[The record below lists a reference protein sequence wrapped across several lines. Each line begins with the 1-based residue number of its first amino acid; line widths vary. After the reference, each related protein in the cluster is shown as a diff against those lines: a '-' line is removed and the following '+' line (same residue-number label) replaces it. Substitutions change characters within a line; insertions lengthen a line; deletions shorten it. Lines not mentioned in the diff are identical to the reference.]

1 MIQLSILTEMHFA
14 KISPICHYIQ
24 SKMFYYTNNIST
36 KKTIL
41 LYKKITNVTVLS
53 DHQPCYGE
61 NNCFNKPDNFQ
72 IDKLS
77 NVIDSPIKNAQKSKN
92 KIDRKSVV

>member
-61 NNCFNKPDNFQ
+61 NNCFNKPDSVQ
-72 IDKLS
+72 INKLS
-77 NVIDSPIKNAQKSKN
+77 NVSGSLIKKPENN
-92 KIDRKSVV
+92 